1 MMSDDDMLAL
11 FKDAMREVVDEVPES
26 VGPDDTIADLG
37 VDSLSL
43 VEIVMIIEE
52 RLDVATESD
61 DFDEV
66 TTVRDAL
73 AVFKGRLDPEAQRA

>member
-1 MMSDDDMLAL
+1 MTDDELLEVFA
-11 FKDAMREVVDEVPES
+11 DAMREVVDEVPET
-26 VGPDDTIADLG
+26 VALDDQIADLG

-61 DFDEV
+61 DFDGV
-66 TTVRDAL
+66 TTVGDAL
-73 AVFKGRLDPEAQRA
+73 AVFRAKVGPEAQHA

>member
-1 MMSDDDMLAL
+1 MTDEEMLTL
-11 FKDAMREVVDEVPES
+11 FADAMREVVDEVPES
-26 VGPDDTIADLG
+26 VGLDDRITDLG

-61 DFDEV
+61 DFDGV
-66 TTVRDAL
+66 TTVGDAL
-73 AVFKGRLDPEAQRA
+73 AVFKGLSDPEAQHA

>member
-1 MMSDDDMLAL
+1 MSDDDMLAL

-26 VGPDDTIADLG
+26 VGPDDAIADLG

-52 RLDVATESD
+52 RLDVATESE

-66 TTVRDAL
+66 TTVGDAL

>member
-1 MMSDDDMLAL
+1 MISDEEMLAL

-26 VGPDDTIADLG
+26 VGRGDLIADLG

-52 RLDVATESD
+52 QLDVATESD
-61 DFDEV
+61 DFDDV
-66 TTVRDAL
+66 ATVEDAL
-73 AVFKGRLDPEAQRA
+73 AVFRARLGPEASRA

>member
-1 MMSDDDMLAL
+1 MTDDDMIAL
-11 FKDAMREVVDEVPES
+11 FADAMREVVDEVPES
-26 VGPDDTIADLG
+26 VALDDRIADLG

-61 DFDEV
+61 DFDGV
-66 TTVRDAL
+66 TTVGGAL
-73 AVFKGRLDPEAQRA
+73 AVFRGLVGPEPQHA